1 MSRYIRST
9 LSLLVVV
16 LIIVSCGVQA
26 KNNTSAQEDFFEAN
40 RAYKNDQ
47 FQEAVDGYLKLIEN
61 GIENGH
67 IYYNLGNAYYR
78 LGDLGKAILFFER
91 ARLSIPR
98 DDDLIFNLSHARNQ
112 AVDAVADVQT
122 FSLSD
127 FLGLDSLNLYEVFLV
142 FTIINCFFFFI
153 LGIRLYKKTEWSFYL
168 SIFLV
173 IVIGIGGCALA
184 LKWYQFT
191 TDDRAVVLS
200 DEVEVRAGPDPG
212 DTALFKIHE
221 GTIVHH
227 ERSEGD
233 WVLLHLSK
241 DKRGWARAKQLERI
255 VR

>member
-1 MSRYIRST
+1 MI
-9 LSLLVVV
+9 LLPV
-16 LIIVSCGVQA
+16 LIIVSCGVSPKSDQ
-26 KNNTSAQEDFFEAN
+26 SAQEDFFEAN
-40 RAYKNDQ
+40 RAFKNDQ

-61 GIENGH
+61 EIKNGH
-67 IYYNLGNAYYR
+67 IYYNLGNAYSR

-91 ARLSIPR
+91 ARLLIPR

-112 AVDAVADVQT
+112 AVDAVGDFQT
-122 FSLSD
+122 FSLTD

-142 FTIINCFFFFI
+142 FTIINVFFFFI
-153 LGIRLYKKTEWSFYL
+153 LGLRLYKKTEWSFYL
-168 SIFLV
+168 SIFLI
-173 IVIGIGGCALA
+173 IVIGTGGCALA

-191 TDDRAVVLS
+191 TDNRAVVLS

-221 GTIVHH
+221 GTVVHH

-233 WVLLHLSK
+233 WVLLHLSTN
-241 DKRGWARAKQLERI
+241 KRGWAPSKQLERI

>member
-1 MSRYIRST
+1 
-9 LSLLVVV
+9 V
-16 LIIVSCGVQA
+16 
-26 KNNTSAQEDFFEAN
+26 
-40 RAYKNDQ
+40 
-47 FQEAVDGYLKLIEN
+47 
-61 GIENGH
+61 
-67 IYYNLGNAYYR
+67 
-78 LGDLGKAILFFER
+78 
-91 ARLSIPR
+91 IPR
-98 DDDLIFNLSHARNQ
+98 DDDLIFNLLHARNQ
-112 AVDAVADVQT
+112 AVDAVGDVQT
-122 FSLSD
+122 FSLTD

-142 FTIINCFFFFI
+142 FTIINVFFFFI
-153 LGIRLYKKTEWSFYL
+153 LGTRLYKKAEWSFYL

-227 ERSEGD
+227 ERSEGE

-241 DKRGWARAKQLERI
+241 NKRGWAPSKQLERI

>member
-1 MSRYIRST
+1 MI
-9 LSLLVVV
+9 LLPA
-16 LIIVSCGVQA
+16 LIIVSCGV
-26 KNNTSAQEDFFEAN
+26 KTKIDPSAQEDFFEAN

-47 FQEAVDGYLKLIEN
+47 FQEAADGYRKLIEN

-91 ARLSIPR
+91 ARLLIPR

-112 AVDAVADVQT
+112 AVDAVGDVQT
-122 FSLSD
+122 FSLAD
-127 FLGLDSLNLYEVFLV
+127 FLGLDSVNLYEAFLV
-142 FTIINCFFFFI
+142 FAIINLFFFFI
-153 LGIRLYKKTEWSFYL
+153 LGTRLYKKTEWSFYL

-184 LKWYQFT
+184 LKWYKVT
-191 TDDRAVVLS
+191 TDNRAVVLS
-200 DEVEVRAGPDPG
+200 DEVEVRAGPDSG
-212 DTALFKIHE
+212 DTTLFKIHE

-227 ERSEGD
+227 ERSEGE

-241 DKRGWARAKQLERI
+241 DKRGWVSSKQLERI

>member
-1 MSRYIRST
+1 MSRIKRF
-9 LSLLVVV
+9 
-16 LIIVSCGVQA
+16 LIILLLGLFFLPGGVSA
-26 KNNTSAQEDFFEAN
+26 NIDTSAQEVFFEAN

-47 FQEAVDGYLKLIEN
+47 FQEAVGGYLKLVEN

-78 LGDLGKAILFFER
+78 LGDLGRAILFFER
-91 ARLSIPR
+91 ARLLLPR
-98 DDDLIFNLSHARNQ
+98 DDDLIFNLTHARNQ

-142 FTIINCFFFFI
+142 FTIINCSFFFI

-173 IVIGIGGCALA
+173 LVIGIGGCALA

-241 DKRGWARAKQLERI
+241 NKRGWAPSKLLERI

>member
-1 MSRYIRST
+1 MSRFKRF
-9 LSLLVVV
+9 V
-16 LIIVSCGVQA
+16 LILLLALHLIPCEVNA
-26 KNNTSAQEDFFEAN
+26 KIDPSAQEDFFEAN
-40 RAYKNDQ
+40 RAYRKDQ
-47 FQEAVDGYLKLIEN
+47 FQEAVDGYLKLIAN

-67 IYYNLGNAYYR
+67 LYYNLGNAYYR

-91 ARLSIPR
+91 ARLLLPR
-98 DDDLIFNLSHARNQ
+98 DDDLIFNLTHARNQ
-112 AVDAVADVQT
+112 TVDAVADVQT

-127 FLGLDSLNLYEVFLV
+127 FLGLDSLNLYEAFLV
-142 FTIINCFFFFI
+142 FTIINGFFFFI
-153 LGIRLYKKTEWSFYL
+153 LGIRLYKKNEWSFYL
-168 SIFLV
+168 SIFLA
-173 IVIGIGGCALA
+173 IIIGIAGCALA
-184 LKWYQFT
+184 LKWYQVT

-227 ERSEGD
+227 ERSEGE

-241 DKRGWARAKQLERI
+241 DKRGWASSKQLERI

>member
-1 MSRYIRST
+1 MRKLKHIIMI
-9 LSLLVVV
+9 LL
-16 LIIVSCGVQA
+16 LGLHFIPCGVNA
-26 KNNTSAQEDFFEAN
+26 KIDQSAQGDFFEAN

-47 FQEAVDGYLKLIEN
+47 FQEAVDGYLKLIDN

-91 ARLSIPR
+91 ARLLIPR
-98 DDDLIFNLSHARNQ
+98 DDDLTFNLSHARNQ

-122 FSLSD
+122 FSLTD

-142 FTIINCFFFFI
+142 FAIINVFFFFI
-153 LGIRLYKKTEWSFYL
+153 LGTRLYRKTEWSFYL

-191 TDDRAVVLS
+191 TDNRAVVLS

-221 GTIVHH
+221 GTIVDH

-241 DKRGWARAKQLERI
+241 NKRGWAPSKQLERI

>member
-1 MSRYIRST
+1 MSRFKRF
-9 LSLLVVV
+9 V
-16 LIIVSCGVQA
+16 LILLLALHFIPCEVNA
-26 KNNTSAQEDFFEAN
+26 KIDPSAQKVFFEAN

-47 FQEAVDGYLKLIEN
+47 FQEAADGYLKLIEN
-61 GIENGH
+61 GMENGH
-67 IYYNLGNAYYR
+67 LYYNIGNAHYR

-91 ARLSIPR
+91 ARLLLPR
-98 DDDLIFNLSHARNQ
+98 DDDLIFNLSHARDQ
-112 AVDAVADVQT
+112 TVDAVADVKT
-122 FSLSD
+122 FSLRD
-127 FLGLDSLNLYEVFLV
+127 FLGLESLNLYEVFLV
-142 FTIINCFFFFI
+142 FTIINGFFFFI

-168 SIFLV
+168 SIFLA
-173 IVIGIGGCALA
+173 ISIGIAGCALA

-227 ERSEGD
+227 ERAEGD

-241 DKRGWARAKQLERI
+241 DKRGWAPSKQLERI

>member
-1 MSRYIRST
+1 MSRLKRF
-9 LSLLVVV
+9 V
-16 LIIVSCGVQA
+16 LILLLALHFIPCEVIA
-26 KNNTSAQEDFFEAN
+26 KIDPSAQEDFFEAN

-67 IYYNLGNAYYR
+67 LYYNLGNAYYR

-91 ARLSIPR
+91 ARLLLPR

-112 AVDAVADVQT
+112 TVDAVADAQT

-127 FLGLDSLNLYEVFLV
+127 FLGLDSFNLCEVFLV
-142 FTIINCFFFFI
+142 FTIINGFFFFI
-153 LGIRLYKKTEWSFYL
+153 LGIRLYRKTEWSFYL

-184 LKWYQFT
+184 LKWYQFAS
-191 TDDRAVVLS
+191 DDRAVVLS

-241 DKRGWARAKQLERI
+241 NKRGWAPSKQLERI

>member
-1 MSRYIRST
+1 MSRFKRF
-9 LSLLVVV
+9 V
-16 LIIVSCGVQA
+16 LILLLALHLVPYEVNA
-26 KNNTSAQEDFFEAN
+26 KIDPSAQEDFFEAN
-40 RAYKNDQ
+40 RAFRNDQ
-47 FQEAVDGYLKLIEN
+47 FQEAVDGYLKLIAN

-67 IYYNLGNAYYR
+67 LYYNLGNAYYR

-91 ARLSIPR
+91 ARLLLPR
-98 DDDLIFNLSHARNQ
+98 DDDLIFNLTHARNQ
-112 AVDAVADVQT
+112 TVDAVADVQT

-127 FLGLDSLNLYEVFLV
+127 FLGLDSFNLYEVFLV
-142 FTIINCFFFFI
+142 FTIINGFFFFI
-153 LGIRLYKKTEWSFYL
+153 FGIRLYKKTEWSLYL

-173 IVIGIGGCALA
+173 IVISIGGCALA
-184 LKWYQFT
+184 LKWYQVT

-221 GTIVHH
+221 GTVVHH

-233 WVLLHLSK
+233 WALLHLSK
-241 DKRGWARAKQLERI
+241 DKRGWAPSIQLERI

>member
-1 MSRYIRST
+1 MSRFER
-9 LSLLVVV
+9 LV
-16 LIIVSCGVQA
+16 LILLLALHLIPSAANA
-26 KNNTSAQEDFFEAN
+26 KIDPSAQEDFFEAN

-47 FQEAVDGYLKLIEN
+47 FQKAVDGYLKLIEN
-61 GIENGH
+61 GFENGH

-91 ARLSIPR
+91 ARLLLPR
-98 DDDLIFNLSHARNQ
+98 DDDLIFNLTHARNQ
-112 AVDAVADVQT
+112 TVDAVDDFRT
-122 FSLSD
+122 FSLTD
-127 FLGLDSLNLYEVFLV
+127 FLGLDSFNLYEVFLV
-142 FTIINCFFFFI
+142 FTIINSFFFFI

-173 IVIGIGGCALA
+173 IVIGFGGCALA
-184 LKWYQFT
+184 LKCYQFT
-191 TDDRAVVLS
+191 TDDRAVVLA

-241 DKRGWARAKQLERI
+241 NKRGWARSNQLERI

>member
-1 MSRYIRST
+1 MSRFKRFVMI
-9 LSLLVVV
+9 LLFVLPFIPCVVD
-16 LIIVSCGVQA
+16 A
-26 KNNTSAQEDFFEAN
+26 KIDQSAQEDFFEAN

-47 FQEAVDGYLKLIEN
+47 FQEAVDGYLKLIGS

-78 LGDLGKAILFFER
+78 LGDLGRAILFFER
-91 ARLSIPR
+91 ARLLIPR
-98 DDDLIFNLSHARNQ
+98 DDDLIFNLTHARNQ
-112 AVDAVADVQT
+112 AVDAVGDVQT
-122 FSLSD
+122 ISLAD
-127 FLGLDSLNLYEVFLV
+127 FLGLDSLNLYEAFLV
-142 FTIINCFFFFI
+142 FSIVNVFFFFI
-153 LGIRLYKKTEWSFYL
+153 LGLRLYKKTEWSFYL
-168 SIFLV
+168 LIFLV

-184 LKWYQFT
+184 LKWYQFS
-191 TDDRAVVLS
+191 TDNRAVVLS

-241 DKRGWARAKQLERI
+241 DRRGWAPSKQLERI

>member
-1 MSRYIRST
+1 MSRFRRSA
-9 LSLLVVV
+9 LSLLVAV

-26 KNNTSAQEDFFEAN
+26 KNDTSAQEDFFEAN

-47 FQEAVDGYLKLIEN
+47 FQEAVDGYLKLIAN
-61 GIENGH
+61 GNKNGH

-91 ARLSIPR
+91 ARLLLPR
-98 DDDLIFNLSHARNQ
+98 DDDLIFNLTHARNQ
-112 AVDAVADVQT
+112 AVDAVGDVQT
-122 FSLSD
+122 FSLAD
-127 FLGLDSLNLYEVFLV
+127 FLGLDSLNLYETFLV
-142 FTIINCFFFFI
+142 FSIFNVFFFII

-184 LKWYQFT
+184 LKWYQVT

-212 DTALFKIHE
+212 DTTLFKINE
-221 GTIVHH
+221 GTVVHH

-233 WVLLHLSK
+233 WVLLNLSK
-241 DKRGWARAKQLERI
+241 NKRGWAPSKQLDRI

>member
-1 MSRYIRST
+1 MSWYKRILT
-9 LSLLVVV
+9 ILLPV
-16 LIIVSCGVQA
+16 LIIVPCAVKA
-26 KNNTSAQEDFFEAN
+26 KIDQSAQEEFFEAN

-47 FQEAVDGYLKLIEN
+47 FQKAVGGYLKLIEN
-61 GIENGH
+61 GFENGH

-78 LGDLGKAILFFER
+78 IGDLGRAILFFER
-91 ARLSIPR
+91 ARLLIPR

-112 AVDAVADVQT
+112 TVDAIDDFRT
-122 FSLSD
+122 FSLTD
-127 FLGLDSLNLYEVFLV
+127 FLGLDSLNLYEAFFV
-142 FTIINCFFFFI
+142 FTIFNVFFFFI
-153 LGIRLYKKTEWSFYL
+153 LGTRLYKKAEWSFYL

-173 IVIGIGGCALA
+173 IFIAIGACVLA
-184 LKWYQFT
+184 LKWYDFT
-191 TDDRAVVLS
+191 TDKRAVVLS

-241 DKRGWARAKQLERI
+241 NKRGWARSNQLERI

>member
-1 MSRYIRST
+1 MSRFKRFIMI
-9 LSLLVVV
+9 LL
-16 LIIVSCGVQA
+16 LGLHFIPCGVNA
-26 KNNTSAQEDFFEAN
+26 KNLQSAQEDFFEAN

-47 FQEAVDGYLKLIEN
+47 FQEAVDGYLKLIAN
-61 GIENGH
+61 GNKNGH
-67 IYYNLGNAYYR
+67 IYYNLGNAFYR

-91 ARLSIPR
+91 ARLLLPR

-112 AVDAVADVQT
+112 AVDAVGDFQM
-122 FSLSD
+122 FSLTD

-142 FTIINCFFFFI
+142 FTIFNVFFFFI
-153 LGIRLYKKTEWSFYL
+153 LGTRLYKKTEWSFYL

-191 TDDRAVVLS
+191 TDNRAVVLS
-200 DEVEVRAGPDPG
+200 DEVKVRAGPDPG

-221 GTIVHH
+221 GTVVHH

-233 WVLLHLSK
+233 WVLLYLSK
-241 DKRGWARAKQLERI
+241 NKRGWAPSKQLERI

>member
-1 MSRYIRST
+1 MSRVKRF
-9 LSLLVVV
+9 V
-16 LIIVSCGVQA
+16 LILLLALQLIPCEVNA
-26 KNNTSAQEDFFEAN
+26 KIDQSAQEDFFEAN

-47 FQEAVDGYLKLIEN
+47 FQEAVDGYLNLIEN

-67 IYYNLGNAYYR
+67 LYYNLGNAFYR
-78 LGDLGKAILFFER
+78 LGNLGRAILFFER
-91 ARLSIPR
+91 ARLLLPR

-112 AVDAVADVQT
+112 AVDAVGDVQT

-142 FTIINCFFFFI
+142 FTIINGFFFFI
-153 LGIRLYKKTEWSFYL
+153 FGIRLYKKTEWSFYL
-168 SIFLV
+168 SIFLA

-184 LKWYQFT
+184 LKWYQVT
-191 TDDRAVVLS
+191 TDDRAIVLS

-241 DKRGWARAKQLERI
+241 NKRGWAPSKQLERI

>member
-1 MSRYIRST
+1 MSRFECFVLI
-9 LSLLVVV
+9 SLLALH
-16 LIIVSCGVQA
+16 LIPCAVNA
-26 KNNTSAQEDFFEAN
+26 KIDPSAQEDFFEAN
-40 RAYKNDQ
+40 RAYRNDQ
-47 FQEAVDGYLKLIEN
+47 FQEAVDGYLKLIEK

-67 IYYNLGNAYYR
+67 LYYNLGNAYYR

-91 ARLSIPR
+91 ARLLLPR
-98 DDDLIFNLSHARNQ
+98 DDDLIFNLTHARNQ
-112 AVDAVADVQT
+112 AVDAVVDVQT

-142 FTIINCFFFFI
+142 FTIINGFFFFI

-173 IVIGIGGCALA
+173 IIIGIGGFALA
-184 LKWYQFT
+184 LKWYQVT

-233 WVLLHLSK
+233 WALLHLSK
-241 DKRGWARAKQLERI
+241 DKRGWAPSKQLERI